1 MPSATKPSDWLLPAL
16 WSAMGAVLAGALVA
30 RSAGPLAGVLVGA
43 GVFVLGMLLG
53 LRGPMR
59 RARAASGDFPEAW
72 RAWAEAHVPLYA
84 RGSDEERALFEARV
98 LVALDGWSIEGVDGV
113 EMTDEL
119 RLMVASGA
127 GVLLWGR
134 PEWDVPAGRSML
146 LYPGTF
152 DDEFGTEDAGS
163 FDGMAHAQGP
173 VLFSA
178 PAVRSG
184 WARQNGYNVVLHELA
199 HVFDF
204 GPDGAD
210 GAPSFLDARSADA
223 WQDLVHREMRRAAR
237 GDGVLRAYAAT
248 NPAELFAVST
258 EVFFERPARLRQHHP
273 ELFEALRAVYNV
285 TPPDEA
291 PAQPSGESLM
301 SRRWDST

>member
-1 MPSATKPSDWLLPAL
+1 
-16 WSAMGAVLAGALVA
+16 
-30 RSAGPLAGVLVGA
+30 
-43 GVFVLGMLLG
+43 
-53 LRGPMR
+53 
-59 RARAASGDFPEAW
+59 
-72 RAWAEAHVPLYA
+72 
-84 RGSDEERALFEARV
+84 
-98 LVALDGWSIEGVDGV
+98 
-113 EMTDEL
+113 
-119 RLMVASGA
+119 
-127 GVLLWGR
+127 
-134 PEWDVPAGRSML
+134 ML

-163 FDGMAHAQGP
+163 FDGMAHPQGP
-173 VLFSA
+173 VIFSA
-178 PAVRSG
+178 PAVRAG
-184 WARQNGYNVVLHELA
+184 WGRQNGSNVVLHELA

-204 GPDGAD
+204 GPEGAD

-237 GDGVLRAYAAT
+237 GDGILRAYAAT

-291 PAQPSGESLM
+291 PPEASGASFM
-301 SRRWDST
+301 SRRWTS